1 MEVCSVFILGRI
13 FEGFLLVIINY
24 ITNLIVVSL
33 TCIKDSQHNIGV
45 QAVKKKKK
53 RRRRRS
59 LKWTDE
65 LISIGNCQQY
75 FRIFFLFFV
84 FCFFYQRSPQSYS
97 PGPVVQ
103 RVDNAIHFIN
113 FYPANKEL
121 LFAIL
126 IRWGVL
132 SNVWTTG
139 ARLPLCMQGTYVASV
154 RTSSRSLSWWPVK
167 GN

>member
-53 RRRRRS
+53 KKKNKLEMNWRAH
-59 LKWTDE
+59 
-65 LISIGNCQQY
+65 QY
-75 FRIFFLFFV
+75 WKLPTIFQDSFFV

-154 RTSSRSLSWWPVK
+154 RTLSRSLSWWPVK

>member
-1 MEVCSVFILGRI
+1 MQCFYSRKDFRRI
-13 FEGFLLVIINY
+13 FISNNY
-24 ITNLIVVSL
+24 LYNQFNCCFTNMHQRF
-33 TCIKDSQHNIGV
+33 TAQHWGTSSE
-45 QAVKKKKK
+45 KKKK

-132 SNVWTTG
+132 SNVWKTG

-154 RTSSRSLSWWPVK
+154 RTLSRSLSWWPVK